1 MMSLP
6 KNVNLKKV
14 CLTAGCL
21 LAVSLVSLPESSAGI
36 IPWTYNAIFG
46 PSRNGPMYYGAG
58 YAPAPYTASYGGYG
72 MGGGCNSC
80 GTPGYTSY
88 YGGPS
93 RAASRRSSRAAYR
106 WYLINNPQA
115 VGVSYRNFNG
125 GNMYASNYAGYAPAG
140 YGYGSPCGMGGCATG
155 ACGLGGCSTG
165 ACGAGG
171 CNTGACGV
179 SYPPA
184 SASTPTPEPNNNTS
198 GKKVPEPR
206 EIESTPPKTYAEEP
220 MNSGNPMNSRDNVED
235 SGFGERRYD
244 RKTPMDT
251 PAPGNETED
260 LFKEPLKRDA
270 SESPMPGSSTPAPD
284 FGNEPAQPNFGTEPA
299 QPGFGPKKK
308 SDEDLFGTG
317 DNKAFKPTPD
327 GKLPETKSTIPQ
339 KKAAPT
345 TQPEKKAPKAEQE
358 TNHLPP
364 LRVRPLNLDQK
375 ITWKSA
381 PRAERLTI
389 RAHFTAPQIAKQNVP
404 SNSGWYAIDD
414 SARIASN

>member
-6 KNVNLKKV
+6 KIVNLKKV

-21 LAVSLVSLPESSAGI
+21 LAVSLVSLPEASAGI

-58 YAPAPYTASYGGYG
+58 YAPAPYTANYGGYG
-72 MGGGCNSC
+72 MTGSCNSC
-80 GTPGYTSY
+80 GPTGYTSF
-88 YGGPS
+88 YGGTS
-93 RAASRRSSRAAYR
+93 RAATRRSSRAAYR

-125 GNMYASNYAGYAPAG
+125 GNMYASTAGYAPSG
-140 YGYGSPCGMGGCATG
+140 CCSPCGM
-155 ACGLGGCSTG
+155 GGCSTG

-171 CNTGACGV
+171 CSTGNCGV

-184 SASTPTPEPNNNTS
+184 SASTPTPEPNNSTN
-198 GKKVPEPR
+198 GNKVPEPR

-220 MNSGNPMNSRDNVED
+220 MNPGNKVED

-251 PAPGNETED
+251 PMPGNEPAD
-260 LFKEPLKRDA
+260 LFEEPLKRA
-270 SESPMPGSSTPAPD
+270 PAASPMPGSSK
-284 FGNEPAQPNFGTEPA
+284 PAQPDFGTEPA
-299 QPGFGPKKK
+299 QPGFGPEPSQPGFGPEKK
-308 SDEDLFGTG
+308 SDDDLFGTG

-327 GKLPETKSTIPQ
+327 GKLPQTTIPG

-381 PRAERLTI
+381 PRADRLTI
-389 RAHFTAPQIAKQNVP
+389 RAHFSAPQVAKQTVP
-404 SNSGWYAIDD
+404 TNSGWYAIDD

>member
-1 MMSLP
+1 MMSLS

-58 YAPAPYTASYGGYG
+58 YAPAPYTTNYGGYG
-72 MGGGCNSC
+72 MSSSCNSC
-80 GTPGYTSY
+80 GTGGYTAF
-88 YGGPS
+88 YGGS

-115 VGVSYRNFNG
+115 VGVSYSSFNG
-125 GNMYASNYAGYAPAG
+125 GNMYASNYAGYAPSG
-140 YGYGSPCGMGGCATG
+140 CCSPCGM
-155 ACGLGGCSTG
+155 GGCSTG
-165 ACGAGG
+165 ACGMGG
-171 CNTGACGV
+171 CSTGACGV
-179 SYPPA
+179 SYSPS
-184 SASTPTPEPNNNTS
+184 SASTPTPDPNSKTTS
-198 GKKVPEPR
+198 GGTVPEPR

-220 MNSGNPMNSRDNVED
+220 MNPDKKVED

-251 PAPGNETED
+251 PMPGSDAKD
-260 LFKEPLKRDA
+260 LFEQPLKRDA
-270 SESPMPGSSTPAPD
+270 SETPMPGSSTPAPD
-284 FGNEPAQPNFGTEPA
+284 FGTPPSKPDFGTEPP
-299 QPGFGPKKK
+299 QPDFGTEKK
-308 SDEDLFGTG
+308 SDEDLFGT
-317 DNKAFKPTPD
+317 DSNKAFKPTPE
-327 GKLPETKSTIPQ
+327 GKLPNKTTIPQ

-389 RAHFTAPQIAKQNVP
+389 RAHFTAPQIAKQDVP
-404 SNSGWYAIDD
+404 TNSGWYAIDD
-414 SARIASN
+414 TARVASK

>member
-1 MMSLP
+1 MMSLS

-58 YAPAPYTASYGGYG
+58 YAPAPYTTNYGGYG
-72 MGGGCNSC
+72 MTGSCNSC
-80 GTPGYTSY
+80 GPNTGYGYTSY
-88 YGGPS
+88 YGGTS
-93 RAASRRSSRAAYR
+93 RAAARRSSRAAYR

-125 GNMYASNYAGYAPAG
+125 GGNMYASTVG
-140 YGYGSPCGMGGCATG
+140 YGPAAGCCSPCGM
-155 ACGLGGCSTG
+155 GGCSTG
-165 ACGAGG
+165 ACGMGG
-171 CNTGACGV
+171 CSTGNCGV

-184 SASTPTPEPNNNTS
+184 SASTPTPEPNNTTN
-198 GKKVPEPR
+198 GGKVPEPR

-220 MNSGNPMNSRDNVED
+220 MNSGNPGGNVED

-251 PAPGNETED
+251 PMPGNEAED

-270 SESPMPGSSTPAPD
+270 TESPMPGSSNP
-284 FGNEPAQPNFGTEPA
+284 PAQPNFGTEPS
-299 QPGFGPKKK
+299 QPGFGPEPSQPGFGPEKK
-308 SDEDLFGTG
+308 SDDDLFGSP

-327 GKLPETKSTIPQ
+327 GKLPKTTIPQ
-339 KKAAPT
+339 KQTAPT

-381 PRAERLTI
+381 PRADRLTI
-389 RAHFTAPQIAKQNVP
+389 RAHFSAPKIAKQDVP

-414 SARIASN
+414 TAKVASN